1 MERFS
6 KAPNQTCF
14 FRLASTLFYISL
26 LGSIIYEPLKNY
38 FFAAAKKMNIMV
50 DSRINTTHLR
60 LTTFINNPLNVTVV
74 GFSGW
79 I

>member
-1 MERFS
+1 MERVS

-14 FRLASTLFYISL
+14 FRLAPTLFNIFL
-26 LGSIIYEPLKNY
+26 LGSTIHEPLKNY
-38 FFAAAKKMNIMV
+38 FFAAVKRMSIIGSRMNTS
-50 DSRINTTHLR
+50 DLT
-60 LTTFINNPLNVTVV
+60 LTTFINNPLNAILV